1 MAQRPV
7 FVADQ
12 SGHVIEQ
19 MIDFKWYPG
28 MAASQKRKSVESLHI
43 SARSLGLEPVL
54 EVSTKSESQLGQ
66 SLSALKL
73 KVSIP
78 GLGKL
83 FVECAFQGSKVF
95 EHRGPFTDL
104 YESDPIAAKRDP
116 RLRESGLLRE
126 FNLNGDIWPLA
137 PKTAFYDWLYIQA
150 LLQNNDLSSK
160 LENYAGFTDI
170 EFNPKKSYS
179 SQARSC
185 ALFIALE
192 RTQRLESSTQDQ
204 QSFIQAIRHVYD
216 ENTMSEDGKLPLLMP
231 DKPTKMN
238 VSQNGRTAS
247 W

>member
-1 MAQRPV
+1 
-7 FVADQ
+7 
-12 SGHVIEQ
+12 

-54 EVSTKSESQLGQ
+54 EVSTKSTSQLGQ

-126 FNLNGDIWPLA
+126 FNLNGDIWPLE

-170 EFNPKKSYS
+170 EFNPKNPIAVRRDLALSLSLLNAHKGL
-179 SQARSC
+179 SQARKISR
-185 ALFIALE
+185 A
-192 RTQRLESSTQDQ
+192 
-204 QSFIQAIRHVYD
+204 SFRPFDTCMITTRC
-216 ENTMSEDGKLPLLMP
+216 P
-231 DKPTKMN
+231 KMG
-238 VSQNGRTAS
+238 SFRF
-247 W
+247 